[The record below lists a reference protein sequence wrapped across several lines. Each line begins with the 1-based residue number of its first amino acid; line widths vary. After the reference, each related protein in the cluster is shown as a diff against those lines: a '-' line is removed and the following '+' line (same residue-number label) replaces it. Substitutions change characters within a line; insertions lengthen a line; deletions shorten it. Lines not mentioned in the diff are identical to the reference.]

1 MLNIPSTTTTT
12 RTRERPRYELVLC
25 EYFHHHIH
33 GFDDD
38 SDPCIDSHYLV
49 HTRFP
54 VPGTTSTSTTT
65 TTSSTDPWKHLQA
78 VCVQLHRLYRNLLHT
93 QAAIDTIG
101 YMSNGHRLR
110 HYRHLA
116 ENPLTYLPQLAEVYH
131 LRGGECVAVLKTF
144 WLRLVQRS
152 WKRVFAKRQDV
163 LRRRGRPEELAWFQ
177 RMGKWSPECGALP
190 SVRGMLALPA
200 RPALRSPAA

>member
-1 MLNIPSTTTTT
+1 MLNIITSTTTQ
-12 RTRERPRYELVLC
+12 PRYELVVC
-25 EYFHHHIH
+25 EYFHRDFH

-38 SDPCIDSHYLV
+38 SDPHIESQYLV

-54 VPGTTSTSTTT
+54 VPPST
-65 TTSSTDPWKHLQA
+65 STDPWKNIHA
-78 VCVQLHRLYRNLLHT
+78 VCLQLGRLYRNLLQSQPST
-93 QAAIDTIG
+93 TIT
-101 YMSNGHRLR
+101 HHPVFR

-116 ENPLTYLPQLAEVYH
+116 DNPRTYSLQLAEVHH

-152 WKRVFAKRQDV
+152 WKRVFAKRQEV

-177 RMGKWSPECGALP
+177 RVGKWSPECGTLP
-190 SVRGMLALPA
+190 SVLGMMAVPA
-200 RPALRSPAA
+200 RPALRVPAA